1 MASDTGFEKVDHDAD
16 FEKHDATPEEE
27 TRSRGE
33 INRILS
39 RINESY
45 IADTLGAPVD
55 WVNKLLSMQ
64 GVSTSDKPFLG
75 SESIKSGMRA
85 LGMSE
90 KGENPQT
97 MTGGAIADVGGS
109 AVSAML
115 GGGAIG
121 AATKGLGGALGSS
134 ALKATGEVVGSPS
147 GNIAAGAGAG
157 AGGNIGG
164 EAFKDT
170 SMEGPARSFGEF
182 IGGAIGGISPS
193 THLRPP
199 NVPDPVLG
207 AYERL
212 KLAPSAAEAGV
223 GGRTAQWLEGNILP
237 QTIGGSNV
245 MEAFR
250 QKRLRQLTDIQQNI
264 AEAYGAP
271 KPRAEMGKSVQDS
284 VMDTWVQNKQ
294 KDGQLIG
301 ALKTKYGKDVVY
313 PENFVDAVANPIGG
327 AESKVVRETTQ
338 DPLMQEAANI
348 IRTTSGH
355 LTFSDLA
362 ALKTKY
368 GGALEPG
375 FQKNTNDAHVE
386 QLFNA
391 VRKDMESHIKTTSP
405 DDYAALKASN
415 ARYSEA
421 QQDFKK
427 YFKKLVGTKD
437 VPVSSERA
445 YEILTASATDK
456 ARGDIE
462 EFKHVWDALPPEER
476 GNLSATVL
484 SRLGALDKG
493 KPENPETWSLG
504 KFISGY
510 RDMSDPAK
518 SILFKGN
525 KDLAKQLDDLVEV
538 TQNIQ
543 DRVTRLASTSRSGTG
558 AIILGQ
564 FGIGA
569 LASHIASGDV
579 SGFLYT
585 MGGPYVMAQVLTNPT
600 AVKAIA
606 NTLRYTNSAID
617 ATARAG
623 IALQAIPKVKGTEK
637 LQGGAAA
644 TPDQNFTRT
653 LQ

>member
-1 MASDTGFEKVDHDAD
+1 MSDAGFEKVSDDAG
-16 FEKHDATPEEE
+16 FTPRAEAKEEP
-27 TRSRGE
+27 THTKGE
-33 INRILS
+33 IGNIMS
-39 RINESY
+39 KINEEY
-45 IADTLGAPVD
+45 IAGTLGAPVD
-55 WVNKLLSMQ
+55 WVNKLLELQ
-64 GVSTSDKPFLG
+64 GLPTSEKPFLG

-90 KGENPQT
+90 KGAEPKT
-97 MTGGAIADVGGS
+97 TLGSAIANV
-109 AVSAML
+109 
-115 GGGAIG
+115 GGGAVSTMLAGGGI
-121 AATKGLGGALGSS
+121 GGAMRGVGEAFASP
-134 ALKATGEVVGSPS
+134 ALTAAGKLVASPS

-157 AGGNIGG
+157 AGGAISG
-164 EAFKDT
+164 ETFKGT
-170 SMEGPARSFGEF
+170 SAEEPARALGELV
-182 IGGAIGGISPS
+182 GGALGGISPATS
-193 THLRPP
+193 LHPP
-199 NVPDPVLG
+199 RAIDPVLG

-250 QKRLRQLTDIQQNI
+250 QKRLNQLTNLQQTI

-271 KPRAEMGKSVQDS
+271 KPRAEMGKTVQES

-301 ALKTKYGKDVVY
+301 ALKNKYGKDVVY
-313 PENFVDAVANPIGG
+313 ADNLVDAIANPVGA
-327 AESKVVRETTQ
+327 AESKVVRETTL
-338 DPLMQEAANI
+338 DPLMQEAAGI
-348 IRTTSGH
+348 IRSTGGN

-375 FQKNTNDAHVE
+375 FQKNVDDAHVD

-391 VRKDMESHIKTTSP
+391 VRKDMEDHIKAKSP

-415 ARYSEA
+415 ARYSQA
-421 QQDFKK
+421 QSDFKK

-445 YEILTASATDK
+445 YEILTASASDK

-462 EFKHVWDALPPEER
+462 EFKHVWDALPPDER
-476 GNLSATVL
+476 GNLSATIL

-493 KPENPETWSLG
+493 KPGNPETWSLG
-504 KFISGY
+504 QFISGY
-510 RDMSDPAK
+510 RQMSDEAK
-518 SILFKGN
+518 NILFRGK
-525 KDLAKQLDDLVEV
+525 KDVARQLDDLVEV

-569 LASHIASGDV
+569 LMSHIASGDV

-606 NTLRYTNSAID
+606 NTLRYANSAID

-623 IALQAIPKVKGTEK
+623 LALSAIPKVKGMQDK
-637 LQGGAAA
+637 RQLANPAG
-644 TPDQNFTRT
+644 DQSFSRVA
-653 LQ
+653 Q